1 MPEGDTIH
9 RAAQTLDRAL
19 GRTAV
24 TRFESVL
31 PSLTRV
37 DEDHPIAGRTVERV
51 ESAGKFLLVRFSGD
65 LILLTHMRM
74 SGSWHIYRHGEPWRK
89 PRSDMRVVIETGRF
103 VAVAFTVPV
112 AELHTARSLARR
124 EGFAG
129 LGQDLLGDEFDLA
142 AGAAS
147 LRRAGTLAIA
157 DALIAQR
164 LVAGAGN
171 VYKSE
176 VLFVAR
182 VNPFTPVADLPDEA
196 LRRILATARTL
207 MQANVRAGAPA
218 GIVTYSGFRRTT
230 RRGDPSARLW
240 VYGRQGRPCRA
251 CGAPIQSRRH
261 GPDARSTYWC
271 PRCQAST

>member
-1 MPEGDTIH
+1 MPEGDTIY

-19 GRTAV
+19 GRTEV

-31 PSLTRV
+31 PALTRIA
-37 DEDHPIAGRTVERV
+37 EDHPIAGRTVERV
-51 ESAGKFLLVRFSGD
+51 ESAGKYLLVRFSGD
-65 LILLTHMRM
+65 LILLTHMRR

-89 PRSDMRVVIETGRF
+89 PRSDMRVVIETSRF
-103 VAVAFTVPV
+103 VAVAFNVPV

-129 LGQDLLGDEFDLA
+129 LGQDLLGDDFDLTA
-142 AGAAS
+142 AAAS

-207 MQANVRAGAPA
+207 MQANVKQGAPG
-218 GIVTYSGFRRTT
+218 GIVTYTGFRRTT

-251 CGAPIQSRRH
+251 CGAPIQARRH

-271 PRCQAST
+271 PRCQAG